1 MAGPEAQRAPEGS
14 EDHNDES
21 VVYQLLKK
29 AKVQGLIVD
38 PKDTNPIVGDA
49 ARWTPPENP
58 DVQENRN
65 K

>member
-1 MAGPEAQRAPEGS
+1 MANPEAQHPSSGPEVHG
-14 EDHNDES
+14 DER
-21 VVYQLLKK
+21 VVYELFKK
-29 AKVQGLIVD
+29 AKERGLIVD